1 MSEKATILLLHGSKD
16 ASWMEPF
23 IEMKDRVSAK
33 IPDAR
38 IGIACLQFGSPTLNE
53 TVYQL
58 FKEGIRKFTVV
69 PVFIAT
75 RGHVTKDVPAL
86 VEKVR
91 KLFPGAEITVTPA
104 IGELPSVQQ
113 AMIDGI
119 AGIAGK

>member
-1 MSEKATILLLHGSKD
+1 
-16 ASWMEPF
+16 MEPF
-23 IEMKDRVSAK
+23 MELKDAVSAK
-33 IPDAR
+33 LPEAR
-38 IGIACLQFGSPTLNE
+38 IAIACLQFGSPTLNE

-58 FKEGIRKFTVV
+58 FKEGIRTFTII
-69 PVFIAT
+69 PVFIST

-86 VEKVR
+86 VEKVS

-119 AGIAGK
+119 IKIAGK